1 MENNIIK
8 SLQQK
13 VIFYQDEILKIE
25 SAIEVIKRNSGST
38 NIKSGIGSEDKPE
51 RKTRTPKEKVLSKL
65 KPNLIISKKPIS
77 KQVVEYLVEAD
88 RFLLPAEIVNELAE
102 RTGKKAASVKLL
114 VNQTLSRL
122 KKESKLVSFKPE
134 RSRSHVWGF
143 QQWLNE
149 EHEPQAD
156 HLPQAA
162 E

>member
-8 SLQQK
+8 SLQQR
-13 VIFYQDEILKIE
+13 VLFYQDEILKIQ
-25 SAIEVIKRNSGST
+25 SAIDVIKRNSDVPAKFNS
-38 NIKSGIGSEDKPE
+38 GSEEKPE
-51 RKTRTPKEKVLSKL
+51 RKTRTTKEKLPL
-65 KPNLIISKKPIS
+65 KTKTNPIISKKPIS
-77 KQVVEYLVEAD
+77 KQVVEYLIEVD
-88 RFLLPAEIVNELAE
+88 RFLLPAEIVNELSD

-149 EHEPQAD
+149 ELEPQAD